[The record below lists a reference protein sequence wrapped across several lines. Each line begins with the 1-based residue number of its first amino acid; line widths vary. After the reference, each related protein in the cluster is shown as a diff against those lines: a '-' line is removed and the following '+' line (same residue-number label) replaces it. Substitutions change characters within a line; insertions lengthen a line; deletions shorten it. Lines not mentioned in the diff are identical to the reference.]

1 MCRRYAR
8 RGRTGNAC
16 GGCACGATSAAG
28 GAVSVC
34 CCVLLPVPP
43 GASGSPGKGW
53 VACCSSWLWRGAR
66 DSCAL
71 DVMGGHLSRG
81 DGLSSACGSFFA
93 TNACVC
99 LQCFRASITH
109 KHHPRCLSFALSL
122 TRLSAHHHH
131 AHPCTGD
138 NKRPG
143 RHAAA
148 MSVRS

>member
-1 MCRRYAR
+1 
-8 RGRTGNAC
+8 
-16 GGCACGATSAAG
+16 
-28 GAVSVC
+28 VSVC

-93 TNACVC
+93 TNACACNASAPPSHTSIIHAAC
-99 LQCFRASITH
+99 LLL
-109 KHHPRCLSFALSL
+109 CLSPDSALTTIMPTPAQVT
-122 TRLSAHHHH
+122 TRGLDGM
-131 AHPCTGD
+131 P
-138 NKRPG
+138 RQ
-143 RHAAA
+143 
-148 MSVRS
+148 